1 MGWGCAGGR
10 PPPACLVQAAE
21 PLRGRHVTLPPF
33 ALPLPHASPAADA
46 EEGGETA
53 FPAGKWLN
61 KELQAA
67 GKPFSD
73 CARSGVAALPR

>member
-1 MGWGCAGGR
+1 MLGGAHHLPALSR
-10 PPPACLVQAAE
+10 PPS
-21 PLRGRHVTLPPF
+21 RHVTLPAF

-73 CARSGVAALPR
+73 CAKSGVAALPR